1 MKSAIIYFSVVVI
14 GLLFVSSAPSSTIPQ
29 IEVVASEAQ
38 EAQRQLGKIK
48 DGISR
53 VKQIYPT
60 SFNQEIS
67 FFESSRSPRFIL
79 MSPEIRDLS
88 SVQLSGSDSNPVS
101 QAKSF
106 KEKCQI
112 IEALIMKEKAK

>member
-29 IEVVASEAQ
+29 IEIVAEEAQ

-48 DGISR
+48 DRISR
-53 VKQIYPT
+53 VEQIYPT
-60 SFNQEIS
+60 RFNQEIS
-67 FFESSRSPRFIL
+67 FSESARPPRFML
-79 MSPEIRDLS
+79 MNPEIRDLS
-88 SVQLSGSDSNPVS
+88 SVQLSESDSTPVS

-106 KEKCQI
+106 KEKCQM